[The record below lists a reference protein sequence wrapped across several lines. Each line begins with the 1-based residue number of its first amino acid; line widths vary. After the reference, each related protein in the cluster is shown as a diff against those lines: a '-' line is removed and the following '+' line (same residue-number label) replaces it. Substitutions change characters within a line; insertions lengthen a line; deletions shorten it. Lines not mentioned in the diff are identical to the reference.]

1 MMRRTTYTSKRII
14 KMLFGILTILL
25 LSTQEIWGQ
34 TYSID
39 LYAQNYAGGSGTK
52 NDPYLISNDKEL
64 AKLAR
69 DVNNGNTSQ
78 AFLGKYFKLTADIDL
93 SGGIWMPIGKYYNY
107 GNGNGN
113 NRLFFGKF
121 DGNGHVIKNMH
132 IQWEGTDAWSA
143 WGLFSTLQGS
153 SSTNLTTVTNLIIE
167 NAVVEKKPG
176 FKPYGPGY
184 NVGVVAGEIYGNTEL
199 SNIIIRGSEIKD
211 NDETYEINNE
221 SKIGGISGNVQT
233 DSKNETFRIFNIAA
247 DTKINML
254 KNTSVFNNKFHI
266 AQGFGRFSYDMKGG
280 DNIIEP
286 TNIYLFGNGLNIEN
300 TSTNI
305 NKGGITAN
313 CQNENNAK
321 KYTSTWYYTQD
332 VTGGKNL
339 GIKVNAATF
348 ANDFVDKANTLI
360 TTKSL
365 EEDKNPWTFTNGA
378 LNMYSKID
386 VSLVENTYNRN
397 DLQVSYTLTSNQFK
411 DEYTFSWTVEG
422 EAITPNKGSNGK
434 TITLP
439 LSNKKRTGVV
449 IITNGNTGSVI
460 LKKHFE
466 IKPKYYSIDLYAD
479 SYSGGTGTKEDP
491 IIISSDLELAKL
503 ARDVE
508 TWQMKD
514 SKYFKL
520 ANDISLDKGLW
531 MPIGNTKYSWAFF
544 KGKFDGDG
552 HTIDNMHICW
562 KDNSGSWGAWGLF
575 SVLNGQ
581 ASDEARVC
589 RITNLIIDNAVVEKE
604 EGYMPVGNG
613 LNIGILAGELAGGN
627 SEISNIIIRNSKI
640 TDNKETYTTPEIAV
654 GGIVG
659 KAVDGQIYRIYN
671 LSSEADINMFDHA
684 SLKSGNTCLAE
695 GIGYYGVVNNSNSF
709 VILPTNIYV
718 HGKVSTANNRCKV
731 GEVVGNRNVNAE
743 SGETATW
750 YYANKTNSSSSN
762 IATNGTQKSEV
773 DFATTFASQNNLYI
787 SANNFQD
794 KLNWSYTSGTGFN
807 FGSTKLTVKRGYNTI
822 ITAETIEGN
831 AGNEKYFWYT
841 SSDKKNW
848 TLQNENNAYNDFSI
862 SLEDYDQFV
871 YALLEDGSSQSG
883 VAKID
888 ARKVDAVMKTNEET
902 NTLYIEITNNIWEN
916 NDKLNVTYS
925 WVKNGKEETVAPTF
939 DKSSLAPTDKL
950 SCHVIVTTKDGVELL
965 NKWLVYAKSVVYLC
979 PAGVTVTTADGK
991 TISYNAGD
999 DSNDG
1004 LTPATAVRTWKGA
1017 YSKLTVKGSWD
1028 DNTIVLMGKS
1038 DQSVTNDGSDGF
1050 PNNNDYYSSSEK
1062 WENAKASSPFFR
1074 NTTITGS
1081 WDGVDYKGVIE
1092 MYGGHYRNHSIA
1104 IFGDTRFQYLAF
1116 NRNPN
1121 NTEGDYF
1128 DILYCQF
1135 YNLEMGEGIQMTNY
1149 QKMYQGD
1156 GTIKGAV
1163 STSFQIFGGFM
1174 DDNRFSPLSTEGNLK
1189 KMDDALPHGREGF
1202 KIKIKSGHFSTIC
1215 VGGRQTTDNR
1225 NGVMGSPNM
1234 PIKCTIDVDIDRNF
1248 NDNHNENNS
1257 DLDVAVVLAGNH
1269 EGAMVGDVD
1278 IIIKSGKIGRVV
1290 NGSLG
1295 ARRNTSNYN
1304 APYNTYMGRANIL
1317 IDPEHSEN
1325 NNNTDINSRV
1335 EITEIYGGSTGRGFQ
1350 GGQWIEN
1357 PFYGYSTI
1365 TIKGG
1370 TFLIPTKCTP
1380 EEIFSGIYGAG
1391 AGGMNGIGD
1400 DTNHTTD
1407 ERIPYW
1413 TNSSTKSVMAFGNYY
1428 TAKNNLCMY
1437 KCYNADTHTYTEVD
1451 PRLTNNKI
1459 IIEGGIFG
1467 SETRKIDGIYGG
1479 GSGYMSK
1486 DLWIADSKPSTY
1498 GGNIY
1503 GKAGETVT
1511 SLTINGGE
1519 FYCKNGIF
1527 AGGRGTDYYYATK
1540 AYNGNPDDYQE
1551 LGKIY
1556 GNVELTING
1565 GKFHCPIF
1573 GGGYGVADA
1582 KLLNSNNI
1590 NTLENMA
1597 RLYGSSTVKING
1609 GTFFENIYGGG
1620 DMAVVEK
1627 GTNVIISDRADIRAD
1642 VFAGGNGRIKRADTD
1657 YTINNNTWHPEKV
1670 GKVLGNTNLTF
1681 FGSTKVAP
1689 YIYGDIYGGG
1699 NLAQVEGDT
1708 HINMYAANF
1717 AGEIFGGG
1725 KGRITDNNG
1734 KELYTYAD
1742 VTGNT
1747 FVSLAKDQGV
1757 QINDKEKEED
1767 NYSINVIW
1775 NKKLD
1780 STKENFIEW
1789 DTNKAKFFADGK
1801 FLNPHNIYGGGNL
1814 ACNVT
1819 GKATLNIQKGM
1830 TPFSLLKTTEWK
1842 VAYDDNNNPHFSVFG
1857 GGYGLNTTVDNT
1869 DVTVNVEGDYSVYDA
1884 EIEDD
1889 TEQLSKGQTP
1899 LRAKSDMNVFDN
1911 SKGIPNFTILAV
1923 LGGGYAGT
1931 VDNDAK
1937 VTIDG
1942 KTFIHRVYGGGFG
1955 DPKSTSNNETGKIG
1969 GNTEVYVKGGNIY
1982 GDVFGGGAG
1991 VKPKKDASST
2001 YTYFTNVAKV
2011 YETTKV
2017 EVSDDA
2023 HVYGNVYGGGDM
2035 ANIGSYE
2042 THDNPEAYFG
2052 NKPKSISTFDQTNG
2066 KFISYEATDYKSFV
2080 NIIGGNIFG
2089 EIFAGGK
2096 GLKKA
2101 EAPEY
2106 NKVGRINGNTI
2117 LHIANTNE
2125 AGMERITPMVWN
2137 RVYGG
2142 CAYGV
2147 VDGNTLVHVEGG
2159 MLGLNIFGGG
2169 YGDIPITNDKTDD
2182 NSGQSTASST
2192 LEQVLGKKDTKNEGT
2207 YACILGNTKVQIDGG
2222 EWLWDRKADKNGN
2235 ITTWLDVQSD
2245 SEKVCEN
2252 LDEFKD
2258 IIYAIHNANT
2268 LGEITNAKAKAA
2280 MSRIINNKDTKEF
2293 FELTDGDFG
2302 SASFSKNHNIFGG
2315 GNRACYVG
2323 YDINGNSTGDGT
2335 GEAIV
2340 EINHSPV
2347 TEIIGANGKSLNI
2360 LDFTTLQGLCWY
2372 LAEKNSNNPQFSV
2385 FGAGYGANTKV
2396 RNAKVYAQAGAMI
2409 EENGTPN
2416 KINGKYFRYASQE
2429 EDRLKY
2435 TNFETNLYID
2445 YMAVSK
2451 EDKKLYYGSVDGTSD
2466 DADTFRRYYNTRMAW
2481 ILGIPGFTFQ
2491 EIHGG
2496 GFSGYVKEDTY
2507 VETNNQLTC
2516 YNIYGGGLGAL
2527 PYGTLNETT
2536 DKDNHYDFG
2545 SVGGNSKV
2553 FFKSGNVA
2561 RNVYG
2566 GGAGIES
2573 IRVSGNNIVSLD
2585 SKTGSIIDFPDMA
2598 RVKGKTEVHIY
2609 GENVGVP
2616 PLVIDRTVIMGNVYG
2631 GGDVANVGLNTQK
2644 ATAKK
2649 IDDAESLSPSNF
2661 TSFVNVRGG
2670 TILSKIF
2677 AGGNGRTADVCGDY
2691 TKLGGIYGNA
2701 CVVTGRPVMTYP
2713 YNEFAT
2719 GSTTEYTSTSL
2730 NPSEEKYLV
2739 NPDATVNKD
2748 LMPSIMNSIYGGGQ
2762 NGTVYG
2768 NTLVA
2773 IKDGA
2778 LYYNIFGG
2786 GWGDEETNTSANI
2799 TGNTNLSITGGQA
2812 MLTSY
2817 WSTTMRNWEPATI
2830 VGDKTYS
2837 PQYIPATQ
2845 KFKVNHNIYGGGDK
2859 TCVVGEKDKDG
2870 NLVENSGNTYIKL
2883 EKGLLHDNTQ
2893 LLSGVSTTQFFNSNE
2908 WKEIFNKVG
2917 SPHFCVFGGGFGEK
2931 TFVLNDSH
2939 IEVAM
2944 EARGSINKGNDIIKG
2959 EEHKHFF
2966 SDYSMMDIVGGGF
2979 SGQVNGTTH
2988 IYGAGGASCRRVFGG
3003 GFYSSV
3009 KATDINI
3016 KAIDCHDIFG
3026 GGFMGDVE
3034 KETKVVIGSQDSK
3047 TSTFG
3052 NDDIYIHG
3060 NVYGGNDVSG
3070 AVNIVLDSNGYFKD
3084 NGGTGTNVNIY
3095 GGHIYGDVYGAG
3107 NGNYLYALDKKGNKK
3122 VTVNEYYPVNPNDSE
3137 SETIPLVYTVP
3148 MRETMPSYMAASD
3161 AAKIVNINS
3170 WRPITNKVNI
3180 DIKGNST
3187 SDIITI
3193 DGDVYGGGNSA
3204 SVKKVHDYDSDN
3216 QEGAIKINIGNNVN
3230 IRSVF
3235 MGCNGEALFAKSED
3249 NDFMNKF
3256 QKLNGDVENGK
3267 ELNLADTIDW
3277 INDPS
3282 NKGISTI
3289 YLSTENAQ
3297 RPLVYPH
3304 LLDLYFQSVETDIQ
3318 GQLTWNGSESGD
3330 GLTNCN
3336 IGTFCCGGNR
3346 GNMSVYP
3353 NSVGNVV
3360 DYTFPAGLVITNK
3373 IVGGC
3378 NNANYNYK
3386 DLVTHEGGYLLGN
3399 THSEYPFIKLT
3410 IKNKFEP
3417 KEDNNA
3423 YIGGNVYGGC
3433 YQAGTVR
3440 GDISVILQSDMLEG
3454 KSKEKLDNSND
3465 FLSSKP
3471 QYSALNVYGAGYGME
3486 SYVYGN
3492 TDVRVAEGMKCDTV
3506 STTSDIFNASGVSAN
3521 FVYGGGQQGN
3531 VIGVTNVDV
3540 LNGHIYKSVTGGS
3553 YSGYVWGSTQVKVG
3567 YPIYYKVKDKQ
3578 SGIYLLNRSDKN
3590 NKFIDHEGNT
3600 ETGAILSDL
3609 ASETIKQD
3617 IKLIAGDIIS
3627 QAVYESIIGKQG
3639 LTTEF
3644 VKNDCF
3650 EKCISKPASPLTWN
3664 DINIKIGEAVYG
3676 GGYSVA
3682 QGTSVLAND
3691 STVLKY
3697 TDRYNIDK
3705 AFTTENS
3712 RLVDLAEL
3720 PNGTTKGFGGNTTI
3734 LVADNSNPSSTR
3746 DHITISHQEMKSIV
3760 LPKGTD
3766 LFGYY
3771 YKDKNGNY
3779 RYISLQDHY
3788 FYGGGEEYA
3797 KPEEQ
3802 GTDKNIYVYDSEG
3815 GIFGDGHQSYAEGFR
3830 SADLT
3835 GYGFAGTTINKPKII
3850 NTFQR
3855 MDILRLED
3863 NCFNVLGAR
3872 DYATNVTNKTPYS
3885 IARVGEIQMFAKN
3898 IALKGNKLQGKTV
3911 NRARN
3916 YMGLANNIH
3925 YVGAVTS
3932 NVPFNEA
3939 SKEAWRN
3946 DTGEIPASGDYANK
3960 SYLEVKQSYID
3971 QYKKD
3976 TDEATFQKRNEGTA
3990 KNMIGIAS
3998 GYALKIQNVQ
4008 ELYDANKKIVDKIY
4022 YGPIYGVIEMNLI
4035 DVREDEGGGYVY
4047 ADNVH
4052 KRDNGNNPD
4061 FLETTGNFVFPY
4073 DAKQNRYIVDDCF
4086 PTGFSGLKTNDP
4098 DSEIDVHYW
4107 YVTGFNYYY
4116 NAHITCFTYK
4126 DAMKFNND
4134 NSDGLTVLAGL
4145 KPNQPV
4151 TVHSWK
4157 MRSGHPDNKN
4167 DYSCDLE
4174 YRNYLPGKT
4183 EGNVD
4188 IDNEDVAGKY
4198 TLRVGGSSSYTY
4210 SNPEAS
4216 DTEDANKGFAAV
4228 LPMNATGAFD
4238 SNNYIRQALPSEL
4251 NNGDA
4256 KISFE
4261 LSDNVNNTTTEYF
4274 NKHLS
4279 KKCLATLILKAPAYS
4294 KYNSEKDNKPII
4306 SKVATSTFFTLSAT
4320 GNYEKVENNTNL
4332 SEGKDYYIK
4341 NGIEGEYAKVNNT
4354 TKIFKKNTDGYAPVN
4369 NIKDVIAGEN
4379 YFCEVPRIYTYT
4391 IYLTIEY
4398 VQGPNINGNITVDNC
4413 ALPGEM
4419 IRLKKNNVTI
4429 AADQA
4434 FSANGYYWR
4443 IGKRKKNA
4451 DGKWEFEDNT
4461 EWNITKK
4468 AAGYDTYKQGDAKTA
4483 EGLFK
4488 NCKYDKTNDYLDI
4501 PAYYFMN
4508 GYGVQLGITMNGLD
4522 KIFTVDMDNDN
4533 EFLIHNYHRMNP
4545 HKEGL
4550 DLHLAEAIKRAKEEK
4565 DVATGTT
4572 TVPFAEPRIYISDL
4586 SDLTAFINFIDTIGA
4601 DGKAPRYGANAQ
4613 FVLQKD
4619 LTVPSDFV
4627 CGTGIFHGIFHGNGH
4642 VIHGLPQD
4650 KSLLAE
4656 NQGQIYNLGLE
4667 SGNIAAKGST
4677 NGGAYH
4683 CCFEQNPSSSPSS
4696 SEASSSL
4703 SDGVSTPF
4711 APIVYRMDGSADTHY
4726 TSDDFKYGRVA
4737 YDLNEYYLRARYSN
4751 EATNP
4756 DDMKALKYVYDY
4768 YANGDYQYAN
4778 RTDAITGKNTGI
4790 TYLRTGL
4797 DSDLPNYE
4805 QAETR
4810 HNQAHDIDK
4819 ARVKAGSS
4827 SASSSSPS
4835 SSTPSSSSPSSAP
4848 SSSSPSS
4855 FDGVSTPFA
4864 YEPLFDANHA
4874 ATTLAASNIMND
4886 FIFWGQKLQAT
4897 PESCPQAIESHQ
4909 NCYMTNRVYRTAGYY
4924 GDTKLDAFHYNAY
4937 NYLGGTMTTYV
4948 HQPSITAIDFTC
4960 KGDISK
4966 ATKTINGI
4974 FYPPVDDNAKVFSDF
4989 SVKNDVTKNLL
5000 VYTNNNVDIDSDT
5013 EAYDVVNKYLR
5024 YNESTR
5030 ESLIKGHHVFTNTE
5044 GFTTAFLHLVER
5056 TADNKNSEG
5065 GICENNNFCA
5075 PLPFTV
5081 TNRAW
5086 YVRKPQQYAND
5097 NTGAWEGICLP
5108 FTVHKVVASIN
5119 GEITHFYG
5127 IPTTDELSTPA
5138 LNTHTLHHE
5147 YWLRGLTTVGKDG
5160 TDIAATFQR
5169 PGLTSDGLFMPI
5181 AESSGSTSAG
5191 SSSPSA
5197 GSGST
5202 SAGSGS
5208 PSLSEGVSYTF
5219 ATPFFIDTYESR
5231 LYNKDANPYYA
5242 APHTYSNYPLLTSE
5256 VPYIV
5261 RFPGDGYYEFDLS
5274 SKFYN
5279 DILGKSEPE
5288 QTVAFNAYG
5297 YENMETS
5304 YGSIT
5309 IPVTKQMATTK
5320 DGYTH
5325 CGTFAAKDI
5334 KKDAI
5339 YSMNDK
5345 GNAFISETSTATSI
5359 MPFRT
5364 YMTAKTTKAKALS
5377 YAPSMIKIAES
5388 TGIDK
5393 ITPEIGVA
5401 DKDDATGSYLIVRPI
5416 NNNKVRIE
5424 SNISTTIY
5432 VYTITGQLYRIL
5444 DVIPG
5449 NSVYSGFQQ
5458 GAYIFGKAKIMVQ

>member
-1 MMRRTTYTSKRII
+1 MY
-14 KMLFGILTILL
+14 
-25 LSTQEIWGQ
+25 
-34 TYSID
+34 
-39 LYAQNYAGGSGTK
+39 
-52 NDPYLISNDKEL
+52 
-64 AKLAR
+64 
-69 DVNNGNTSQ
+69 
-78 AFLGKYFKLTADIDL
+78 
-93 SGGIWMPIGKYYNY
+93 
-107 GNGNGN
+107 
-113 NRLFFGKF
+113 
-121 DGNGHVIKNMH
+121 
-132 IQWEGTDAWSA
+132 
-143 WGLFSTLQGS
+143 
-153 SSTNLTTVTNLIIE
+153 
-167 NAVVEKKPG
+167 KK
-176 FKPYGPGY
+176 
-184 NVGVVAGEIYGNTEL
+184 
-199 SNIIIRGSEIKD
+199 
-211 NDETYEINNE
+211 
-221 SKIGGISGNVQT
+221 
-233 DSKNETFRIFNIAA
+233 
-247 DTKINML
+247 
-254 KNTSVFNNKFHI
+254 
-266 AQGFGRFSYDMKGG
+266 
-280 DNIIEP
+280 
-286 TNIYLFGNGLNIEN
+286 
-300 TSTNI
+300 
-305 NKGGITAN
+305 
-313 CQNENNAK
+313 
-321 KYTSTWYYTQD
+321 
-332 VTGGKNL
+332 
-339 GIKVNAATF
+339 
-348 ANDFVDKANTLI
+348 
-360 TTKSL
+360 
-365 EEDKNPWTFTNGA
+365 
-378 LNMYSKID
+378 
-386 VSLVENTYNRN
+386 
-397 DLQVSYTLTSNQFK
+397 
-411 DEYTFSWTVEG
+411 
-422 EAITPNKGSNGK
+422 
-434 TITLP
+434 
-439 LSNKKRTGVV
+439 
-449 IITNGNTGSVI
+449 
-460 LKKHFE
+460 
-466 IKPKYYSIDLYAD
+466 
-479 SYSGGTGTKEDP
+479 
-491 IIISSDLELAKL
+491 
-503 ARDVE
+503 
-508 TWQMKD
+508 
-514 SKYFKL
+514 
-520 ANDISLDKGLW
+520 
-531 MPIGNTKYSWAFF
+531 
-544 KGKFDGDG
+544 
-552 HTIDNMHICW
+552 
-562 KDNSGSWGAWGLF
+562 
-575 SVLNGQ
+575 
-581 ASDEARVC
+581 
-589 RITNLIIDNAVVEKE
+589 
-604 EGYMPVGNG
+604 
-613 LNIGILAGELAGGN
+613 
-627 SEISNIIIRNSKI
+627 
-640 TDNKETYTTPEIAV
+640 TDN
-654 GGIVG
+654 
-659 KAVDGQIYRIYN
+659 Q
-671 LSSEADINMFDHA
+671 
-684 SLKSGNTCLAE
+684 
-695 GIGYYGVVNNSNSF
+695 
-709 VILPTNIYV
+709 
-718 HGKVSTANNRCKV
+718 ST
-731 GEVVGNRNVNAE
+731 
-743 SGETATW
+743 
-750 YYANKTNSSSSN
+750 
-762 IATNGTQKSEV
+762 
-773 DFATTFASQNNLYI
+773 
-787 SANNFQD
+787 
-794 KLNWSYTSGTGFN
+794 
-807 FGSTKLTVKRGYNTI
+807 
-822 ITAETIEGN
+822 
-831 AGNEKYFWYT
+831 
-841 SSDKKNW
+841 
-848 TLQNENNAYNDFSI
+848 
-862 SLEDYDQFV
+862 
-871 YALLEDGSSQSG
+871 
-883 VAKID
+883 
-888 ARKVDAVMKTNEET
+888 
-902 NTLYIEITNNIWEN
+902 
-916 NDKLNVTYS
+916 
-925 WVKNGKEETVAPTF
+925 
-939 DKSSLAPTDKL
+939 
-950 SCHVIVTTKDGVELL
+950 
-965 NKWLVYAKSVVYLC
+965 
-979 PAGVTVTTADGK
+979 
-991 TISYNAGD
+991 
-999 DSNDG
+999 
-1004 LTPATAVRTWKGA
+1004 
-1017 YSKLTVKGSWD
+1017 
-1028 DNTIVLMGKS
+1028 
-1038 DQSVTNDGSDGF
+1038 
-1050 PNNNDYYSSSEK
+1050 
-1062 WENAKASSPFFR
+1062 
-1074 NTTITGS
+1074 
-1081 WDGVDYKGVIE
+1081 
-1092 MYGGHYRNHSIA
+1092 
-1104 IFGDTRFQYLAF
+1104 
-1116 NRNPN
+1116 
-1121 NTEGDYF
+1121 
-1128 DILYCQF
+1128 
-1135 YNLEMGEGIQMTNY
+1135 
-1149 QKMYQGD
+1149 
-1156 GTIKGAV
+1156 
-1163 STSFQIFGGFM
+1163 
-1174 DDNRFSPLSTEGNLK
+1174 
-1189 KMDDALPHGREGF
+1189 
-1202 KIKIKSGHFSTIC
+1202 
-1215 VGGRQTTDNR
+1215 
-1225 NGVMGSPNM
+1225 
-1234 PIKCTIDVDIDRNF
+1234 
-1248 NDNHNENNS
+1248 
-1257 DLDVAVVLAGNH
+1257 LDVAVVLAGNH

-1295 ARRNTSNYN
+1295 AKRNVNDYNN
-1304 APYNTYMGRANIL
+1304 APYNTFMGRANIL
-1317 IDPEHSEN
+1317 IDPAQSEN
-1325 NNNTDINSRV
+1325 NKQAKDINSRV
-1335 EITEIYGGSTGRGFQ
+1335 EITEIYGGSTGRGF
-1350 GGQWIEN
+1350 GDNEEVEN
-1357 PFYGYSTI
+1357 PFYGQSTI

-1370 TFLIPTKCTP
+1370 TFLIPI
-1380 EEIFSGIYGAG
+1380 ERNQDMIFSGIYGAG

-1400 DTNHTTD
+1400 DDNHTPDT
-1407 ERIPYW
+1407 RIPYW
-1413 TNSSTKSVMAFGNYY
+1413 NDVNTKSVINFGGYATAKDKLCLYHCYNSSTRTF
-1428 TAKNNLCMY
+1428 T
-1437 KCYNADTHTYTEVD
+1437 DID
-1451 PRLTNNKI
+1451 PRETSTNI

-1467 SETRKIDGIYGG
+1467 SSTKPIDGIYAG
-1479 GSGYMSK
+1479 GSGYMSL
-1486 DLWIADSKPSTY
+1486 DLWPHRGIPSKV

-1503 GKAGETVT
+1503 GKAGETVA
-1511 SLTINGGE
+1511 SMTINGGE

-1527 AGGRGTDYYYATK
+1527 AGGRGTDYFYAKKDNNKIYGT
-1540 AYNGNPDDYQE
+1540 PSDYTD

-1565 GKFHCPIF
+1565 GIFHCPVF

-1609 GTFFENIYGGG
+1609 GTFFKNIYGGG

-1627 GTNVIISDRADIRAD
+1627 ETNVIISDSADIRAD
-1642 VFAGGNGRIKRADTD
+1642 VFAGGNGRIKRANSD
-1657 YTINNNTWHPEKV
+1657 YDIKDNTWNPEKV

-1699 NLAQVEGDT
+1699 NLAQVGGDT

-1725 KGRITDNNG
+1725 KGRITDDKG
-1734 KELYTYAD
+1734 YAIADEGLYTYAN

-1775 NKKLD
+1775 NRKLD

-1789 DTNKAKFFADGK
+1789 DTNKTEFFANGK

-1814 ACNVT
+1814 ACKVT
-1819 GKATLNIQKGM
+1819 GKATLDIQKGM

-1857 GGYGLNTTVDNT
+1857 GGYGLNTTVGNT

-1884 EIEDD
+1884 EIKDD

-1899 LRAKSDMNVFDN
+1899 LRAKGEMNVFDN

-1931 VDNDAK
+1931 VDKDAK

-1955 DPKSTSNNETGKIG
+1955 DPKSTRDNNTGEIG

-2011 YETTKV
+2011 DKTTKV
-2017 EVSDDA
+2017 EVADDA
-2023 HVYGNVYGGGDM
+2023 HVYGNVFGGGDM
-2035 ANIGSYE
+2035 ANIGSYITLTDKDKVE
-2042 THDNPEAYFG
+2042 YYA

-2066 KFISYEATDYKSFV
+2066 DFISYEAKDYKSFV
-2080 NIIGGNIFG
+2080 NIVGGNIFG

-2101 EAPEY
+2101 DAPEY

-2125 AGMERITPMVWN
+2125 AGMARITPMVWN

-2293 FELTDGDFG
+2293 FELADGDFG

-2323 YDINGNSTGDGT
+2323 YGIDGKSTGDGT

-2347 TEIIGANGKSLNI
+2347 TEIIGANGKSLDI

-2385 FGAGYGANTKV
+2385 FGAGYGVNTKV

-2409 EENGTPN
+2409 EENGKPN
-2416 KINGKYFRYASQE
+2416 KIDGKYIRYASQE
-2429 EDRLKY
+2429 EDKLKY
-2435 TNFETNLYID
+2435 TNFETNLYMD

-2496 GFSGYVKEDTY
+2496 GFSGYVDEDTY
-2507 VETNNQLTC
+2507 VEANNQLAC
-2516 YNIYGGGLGAL
+2516 YNIYGGGLGAM
-2527 PYGTLNETT
+2527 PYGTLNENK
-2536 DKDNHYDFG
+2536 DKDNQYDFG
-2545 SVGGNSKV
+2545 SVGGNSRV

-2573 IRVSGNNIVSLD
+2573 IRVSGDNIVSID

-2598 RVKGKTEVHIY
+2598 RVKGKTEVHVY

-2631 GGDVANVGLNTQK
+2631 GGDVANVGLDDQK
-2644 ATAKK
+2644 ATAEK
-2649 IDDAESLSPSNF
+2649 IDVAKSLTPSNF

-2670 TILSKIF
+2670 TIFSKIF
-2677 AGGNGRTADVCGDY
+2677 AGGKGRTADVCGDY

-2713 YNEFAT
+2713 YNET
-2719 GSTTEYTSTSL
+2719 VQSIGSTTEYTSTSL
-2730 NPSEEKYLV
+2730 NPSDEKYLV

-2748 LMPSIMNSIYGGGQ
+2748 LMPNIMNSVYGGCQ
-2762 NGTVYG
+2762 NGTIYG

-2778 LYYNIFGG
+2778 LYYNVFGG
-2786 GWGDEETNTSANI
+2786 GWGDEETNTSADI

-2817 WSTTMRNWEPATI
+2817 WSTTKRNWEPATI

-2859 TCVVGEKDKDG
+2859 TCVVGERDKDG

-2966 SDYSMMDIVGGGF
+2966 SDYSVMDIVGGGF

-2988 IYGAGGASCRRVFGG
+2988 INGAGGASCRRVFGG

-3148 MRETMPSYMAASD
+3148 MRETMPSYIAASD

-3180 DIKGNST
+3180 NIKGNST
-3187 SDIITI
+3187 SDMITI

-3204 SVKKVHDYDSDN
+3204 SVQKSDN
-3216 QEGAIKINIGNNVN
+3216 QVGAININIGNNVN

-3235 MGCNGEALFAKSED
+3235 MGCNGESLFAKSED

-3282 NKGISTI
+3282 NKGISTL
-3289 YLSTENAQ
+3289 YLSIENAQ

-3318 GQLTWNGSESGD
+3318 GKLTWNGSESGD
-3330 GLTNCN
+3330 GLTNCT

-3346 GNMSVYP
+3346 GNMNVYP

-3360 DYTFPAGLVITNK
+3360 DYTFPAGLVITDK

-3410 IKNKFEP
+3410 IKNQFKP
-3417 KEDNNA
+3417 KEENNA

-3440 GDISVILQSDMLEG
+3440 GDISVVLQSDMLKG
-3454 KSKEKLDNSND
+3454 KSRTMLDKSNEY
-3465 FLSSKP
+3465 LGSKP
-3471 QYSALNVYGAGYGME
+3471 EFSALNVYGAGYGMD

-3492 TDVRVAEGMKCDTV
+3492 TDVIVAEGMKCDTL

-3578 SGIYLLNRSDKN
+3578 SGIYLLDRTDKN
-3590 NKFIDHEGNT
+3590 NKYIDHKGNT
-3600 ETGAILSDL
+3600 ESGAILSNL
-3609 ASETIKQD
+3609 ASESIKQN

-3639 LTTEF
+3639 LTAKF
-3644 VKNDCF
+3644 VKTDCF
-3650 EKCISKPASPLTWN
+3650 EKRISSPASPLTWD
-3664 DINIKIGEAVYG
+3664 DINIQIGEAVYG

-3697 TDRYNIDK
+3697 TDKYNIDK
-3705 AFTTENS
+3705 AFTTNNTH
-3712 RLVDLAEL
+3712 LVGLDEL
-3720 PNGTTKGFGGNTTI
+3720 PNKTTEGFGGNTTI
-3734 LVADNSNPSSTR
+3734 LVADNSAPSSTLDTSSAR
-3746 DHITISHQEMKSIV
+3746 DHIIISHQEMKSIV

-3771 YKDKNGNY
+3771 YKDKDGNY

-3788 FYGGGEEYA
+3788 FYGDGYA

-3802 GTDKNIYVYDSEG
+3802 GTDKYIYVYDSEG

-3835 GYGFAGTTINKPKII
+3835 GYGFAGTTINNPKII

-3898 IALKGNKLQGKTV
+3898 IDLYGNKLQGKTV
-3911 NRARN
+3911 KRARN

-3932 NVPFNEA
+3932 NVPFNDA
-3939 SKEAWRN
+3939 SKEVWRN

-3971 QYKKD
+3971 NYKD
-3976 TDEATFQKRNEGTA
+3976 ADEATFQKRNEGTA

-4035 DVREDEGGGYVY
+4035 DVRADEGGGYVY

-4052 KRDNGNNPD
+4052 KRDNGKNPD

-4086 PTGFSGLKTNDP
+4086 PTGFYGLDAEGKANP
-4098 DSEIDVHYW
+4098 DAKVDVHYW

-4116 NAHITCFTYK
+4116 NAHITGFTYK

-4151 TVHSWK
+4151 AVHSWK
-4157 MRSGHPDNKN
+4157 MRSGHPTDTNE
-4167 DYSCDLE
+4167 YSCDLE
-4174 YRNYLPGKT
+4174 YRNYLPDKT

-4188 IDNEDVAGKY
+4188 IDNEDVAGGY

-4210 SNPEAS
+4210 SDPNAANI
-4216 DTEDANKGFAAV
+4216 DDANKGFAAV

-4238 SNNYIRQALPSEL
+4238 SKNYIRQALPSEL

-4306 SKVATSTFFTLSAT
+4306 SKVATSTFFTYSDGKYNPVTGSKLSAGT
-4320 GNYEKVENNTNL
+4320 K
-4332 SEGKDYYIK
+4332 YYIK
-4341 NGIEGEYAKVNNT
+4341 NGIEGEYAEVDPSLIYQKT
-4354 TKIFKKNTDGYAPVN
+4354 TDGYTLVN
-4369 NIKDVIAGEN
+4369 ISNVTVGNN
-4379 YFCEVPRIYTYT
+4379 YFCEVPRVYTYT

-4419 IRLKKNNVTI
+4419 IRLKKDNVTI
-4429 AADQA
+4429 AADQT

-4461 EWNITKK
+4461 EWDITHK
-4468 AAGYDTYKQGDAKTA
+4468 ATGYDTYKQGDAKTA

-4565 DVATGTT
+4565 EAGTA
-4572 TVPFAEPRIYISDL
+4572 TVPLAEPRIYISDL

-4627 CGTGIFHGIFHGNGH
+4627 CGTGIFQGIFHGNGH

-4656 NQGQIYNLGLE
+4656 NLGQIYNLGLE
-4667 SGNIAAKGST
+4667 SGNIAASNKGT
-4677 NGGAYH
+4677 YH
-4683 CCFEQNPSSSPSS
+4683 CCFEYNKGIQ
-4696 SEASSSL
+4696 
-4703 SDGVSTPF
+4703 
-4711 APIVYRMDGSADTHY
+4711 PIVYHMDGTRDTHY
-4726 TSDDFKYGRVA
+4726 TADDFRYGKVG
-4737 YDLNEYYLRARYSN
+4737 YNLNEYYLRARYSN
-4751 EATNP
+4751 DATKP
-4756 DDMKALKYVYDY
+4756 DDMMALKYVYDY

-4819 ARVKAGSS
+4819 ARVKAPS
-4827 SASSSSPS
+4827 SASSSAS
-4835 SSTPSSSSPSSAP
+4835 
-4848 SSSSPSS
+4848 SS

-4874 ATTLAASNIMND
+4874 ATTLTASNIMND

-4948 HQPSITAIDFTC
+4948 HQPSITAIDFSC

-4966 ATKTINGI
+4966 AKGTIKGI
-4974 FYPPVDDNAKVFSDF
+4974 FYPPIDDNAKVFSDF
-4989 SVKNDVTKNLL
+4989 SVKDDVTKNLL
-5000 VYTNNNVDIDSDT
+5000 VYTNNNVDIDSNT
-5013 EAYDVVNKYLR
+5013 EAYDVVNKYLS

-5030 ESLIKGHHVFTNTE
+5030 ESLIKGHHVLKNTE

-5075 PLPFTV
+5075 PIPFTV

-5127 IPTTDELSTPA
+5127 TPTADEISNPDK
-5138 LNTHTLHHE
+5138 NTHTLHHE
-5147 YWLRGLTTVGKDG
+5147 YWLRGLTTVGKNG

-5191 SSSPSA
+5191 S
-5197 GSGST
+5197 GST
-5202 SAGSGS
+5202 
-5208 PSLSEGVSYTF
+5208 SLSEGVSYTF

-5242 APHTYSNYPLLTSE
+5242 TTHTYSNYPLLTSE

-5261 RFPGDGYYEFDLS
+5261 RFPGEGYYEFDLS

-5297 YENMETS
+5297 YENMETP

-5309 IPVTKQMATTK
+5309 IPVTEQMATTK
-5320 DGYTH
+5320 DGYSH

-5345 GNAFISETSTATSI
+5345 GNAFISDASTATSV

-5364 YMTAKTTKAKALS
+5364 YMTAMTTKAKALS
-5377 YAPSMIKIAES
+5377 YAPYMIKIAES
-5388 TGIDK
+5388 TDIDK

-5401 DKDDATGSYLIVRPI
+5401 DKDDATGSYLIVRPLT
-5416 NNNKVRIE
+5416 NNKVRIE

-5458 GAYIFGKAKIMVQ
+5458 GAYIFGKTKIMVQ

>member
-25 LSTQEIWGQ
+25 MSTQEIWGQ

-121 DGNGHVIKNMH
+121 DGNGHVITNMH

-247 DTKINML
+247 DTQINML
-254 KNTSVFNNKFHI
+254 KNTSVFNNKFCI
-266 AQGFGRFSYDMKGG
+266 AQGFGRFSYNMKGG

-286 TNIYLFGNGLNIEN
+286 TNIYLFGKGLNVESSN
-300 TSTNI
+300 SETNKNI

-321 KYTSTWYYTQD
+321 KYASTWYYTQNVD
-332 VTGGKNL
+332 GGKNL
-339 GIKVNAATF
+339 GTQKTDAAFKGEF
-348 ANDFVDKANTLI
+348 AKIANEFI
-360 TTKSL
+360 TKNNLT
-365 EEDKNPWTFTNGA
+365 EEKTAWYFNNNNISMNNN
-378 LNMYSKID
+378 LD
-386 VSLVENTYNRN
+386 VYVVENYNRN
-397 DLQVSYTLTSNQFK
+397 DYNVSFSIEGISPETDYT
-411 DEYTFSWTVEG
+411 YTWKVDNKE
-422 EAITPNKGSNGK
+422 ITPAKGGK
-434 TITLP
+434 SISLE
-439 LSNKKRTGVV
+439 LSNKKRVGVV
-449 IITNGNTGSVI
+449 TITDSKTQEVI
-460 LKKHFE
+460 MTKNFV
-466 IKPKYYSIDLYAD
+466 INPKYYSIDLYAD
-479 SYSGGTGTKEDP
+479 NYAQGSGSETDP
-491 IIISSDLELAKL
+491 YIISNDLELAKL
-503 ARDVE
+503 AYDVNKG
-508 TWQMKD
+508 TATAG
-514 SKYFKL
+514 KYFKL
-520 ANDISLDKGLW
+520 SNDINLDKALW
-531 MPIGNTKYSWAFF
+531 IPIGSTNYEEKYFN
-544 KGKFDGDG
+544 GKFDGDG
-552 HTIDNMHICW
+552 YSIDNMRILW
-562 KDNSGSWGAWGLF
+562 TDTNNGWSTWGLF
-575 SVLNGQ
+575 SAIKGTADN
-581 ASDEARVC
+581 EANFC
-589 RITNLIIDNAVVEKE
+589 RITNLVMDHALIEKE
-604 EGYMPVGNG
+604 PNTNQTEKSGNVAVLVGEVLTTGY
-613 LNIGILAGELAGGN
+613 
-627 SEISNIIIRNSKI
+627 SEVSNIIVRNSVI
-640 TDNKETYTTPEIAV
+640 TDNNESYKRKQFRV
-654 GGIVG
+654 GGIIG
-659 KAVDGQIYRIYN
+659 NLEDNHITRLFN
-671 LSSEADINMFDHA
+671 LSAQVEIKMLSNATLSDKCYM
-684 SLKSGNTCLAE
+684 AE
-695 GIGYYGVVNNSNSF
+695 GIGRYGAPKTSSSYA
-709 VILPTNIYV
+709 IPLTNIYV
-718 HGKVSTANNRCKV
+718 HGSIETTINSNNCYVGGVIGNNANN
-731 GEVVGNRNVNAE
+731 NNIT
-743 SGETATW
+743 STSSTW
-750 YYANKTNSSSSN
+750 YYTEAVSVTTSN
-762 IATNGTQKSEV
+762 VVNYGTKQPLS
-773 DFATTFASQNNLYI
+773 DFANIFAENCNSYI
-787 SANNFQD
+787 AEKNIDGKSVWTYIN
-794 KLNWSYTSGTGFN
+794 SIGFK
-807 FGSTKLTVKRGYNTI
+807 FSFTRLAVKRGFNAE
-822 ITAETIEGN
+822 ITAETVKGN
-831 AGNEKYFWYT
+831 AANEKYFWYT
-841 SSDKKNW
+841 SADKKIW
-848 TLQNENNAYNDFSI
+848 ELQNKDTASNPFT
-862 SLEDYDQFV
+862 LPRKDYDQYV
-871 YALLEDGSSQSG
+871 YAELADGSSRSG
-883 VAKID
+883 IIKIEAVRVEAKLIS
-888 ARKVDAVMKTNEET
+888 NSGE
-902 NTLYIEITNNIWEN
+902 NTISVSVTNNIWNN
-916 NDKLNVTYS
+916 NDYLNITYS
-925 WVKNGKEETVAPTF
+925 WVKNDDEERPVSTTSTY
-939 DKSSLAPTDKL
+939 DKSNLDKNDKL
-950 SCHVIVTTKDGVELL
+950 KCHVVVKSQDGIVLL
-965 NKWLVYAKSVVYLC
+965 DNWLVYVKSVIYIC
-979 PAGVTVTTADGK
+979 PAGVTVGSTT
-991 TISYNAGD
+991 YNAGND
-999 DSNDG
+999 DNDG
-1004 LTPATAVRTWKGA
+1004 LTPKTAVKTWKGA
-1017 YSKLTVKGSWD
+1017 YSKLAKEGTWA
-1028 DNTIVLMGKS
+1028 DNIIVLMGMS
-1038 DQSVTNDGSDGF
+1038 DKDVTNNDKDGFTSVTFNTSSD
-1050 PNNNDYYSSSEK
+1050 
-1062 WENAKASSPFFR
+1062 WENQKSNSPFFK

-1081 WDGVDYKGVIE
+1081 WNDVDYGGVIQ
-1092 MYGGHYRNHSIA
+1092 MKGGSDISKGLPIY
-1104 IFGDTRFQYLAF
+1104 GDTRFQHLTF
-1116 NRNPN
+1116 KRN
-1121 NTEGDYF
+1121 EYVSDKY

-1135 YNLEMGEGIQMTNY
+1135 YNLEMGEGIQMINY
-1149 QKMYQGD
+1149 KDMFDAD
-1156 GTIKGAV
+1156 GTIYGAK
-1163 STSFQIFGGFM
+1163 STSFQIFGGFK
-1174 DDNRFSPLSTEGNLK
+1174 DDARFRNLWEGDNLK
-1189 KMDDALPHGREGF
+1189 KMDESLPHGHEGF
-1202 KIKIKSGHFSTIC
+1202 SIKIKSGHYSTIC
-1215 VGGRQTTDNR
+1215 VGGRQTQSNI
-1225 NGVMGSPNM
+1225 NGLMGSPNM

-1248 NDNHNENNS
+1248 NDNHNDNQS
-1257 DLDVAVVLAGNH
+1257 TLDVAVVLAGNH

-1295 ARRNTSNYN
+1295 AKRNVNGYNN
-1304 APYNTYMGRANIL
+1304 APYNTFMGRANIL
-1317 IDPEHSEN
+1317 IDPAQSEN
-1325 NNNTDINSRV
+1325 NKQAKDINSRV
-1335 EITEIYGGSTGRGFQ
+1335 EITEIYGGSTGRGFVDNEEV
-1350 GGQWIEN
+1350 EN
-1357 PFYGYSTI
+1357 PFYGQSTI

-1370 TFLIPTKCTP
+1370 TFLIPIGCNQDM
-1380 EEIFSGIYGAG
+1380 IFSGIYGAG

-1400 DTNHTTD
+1400 DDNHTPDT
-1407 ERIPYW
+1407 RIPYW
-1413 TNSSTKSVMAFGNYY
+1413 NDVNTKSVINFGGYATAKDKLCLYHCYNSSTRTF
-1428 TAKNNLCMY
+1428 T
-1437 KCYNADTHTYTEVD
+1437 DID
-1451 PRLTNNKI
+1451 PRETSTNI

-1467 SETRKIDGIYGG
+1467 SSTKPIDGIYAG
-1479 GSGYMSK
+1479 GSGYMSL
-1486 DLWIADSKPSTY
+1486 DLWPHGGIPSKV

-1503 GKAGETVT
+1503 GKAGETVA
-1511 SLTINGGE
+1511 SITINGGE

-1582 KLLNSNNI
+1582 KQKNNNTI

-1620 DMAVVEK
+1620 DMAVVGKE
-1627 GTNVIISDRADIRAD
+1627 TNVIISDSADIRAD
-1642 VFAGGNGRIKRADTD
+1642 VFAGGNGRTKRADTD
-1657 YTINNNTWHPEKV
+1657 YDIKDNTWKPELV
-1670 GKVLGNTNLTF
+1670 GKVVGNTNLTF

-1725 KGRITDNNG
+1725 KGRITDDKG
-1734 KELYTYAD
+1734 YAIADEGLYTYAN

-1767 NYSINVIW
+1767 NFSINVIW
-1775 NKKLD
+1775 NRKLD

-1789 DTNKAKFFADGK
+1789 NTNKAEFFANGK

-1814 ACNVT
+1814 ACEVT

-1857 GGYGLNTTVDNT
+1857 GGYGLNTTVGNT
-1869 DVTVNVEGDYSVYDA
+1869 DVTVNVEGDYGVYDA

-1899 LRAKSDMNVFDN
+1899 LRAKGEMNVFDN

-1955 DPKSTSNNETGKIG
+1955 DPTSTSNNNTGKIG

-1991 VKPKKDASST
+1991 VKPKND
-2001 YTYFTNVAKV
+2001 TYFTDVAKV
-2011 YETTKV
+2011 EGTTKV
-2017 EVSDDA
+2017 EISDDA
-2023 HVYGNVYGGGDM
+2023 HVYGDVYGGGDM
-2035 ANIGSYE
+2035 ANIGSYI
-2042 THDNPEAYFG
+2042 THTNKVEYYG

-2066 KFISYEATDYKSFV
+2066 NFISYKATDYKSFV

-2089 EIFAGGK
+2089 KIFAGGK

-2222 EWLWDRKADKNGN
+2222 AWLWDRKADKNGN
-2235 ITTWLDVQSD
+2235 ITTWLDVQTD
-2245 SEKVCEN
+2245 NEKVCEN

-2293 FELTDGDFG
+2293 FEMTDGDFG
-2302 SASFSKNHNIFGG
+2302 SARFSKNHNIFGG

-2323 YDINGNSTGDGT
+2323 YGIDGNSTGDGT

-2347 TEIIGANGKSLNI
+2347 TEIIGANGKSLDI

-2396 RNAKVYAQAGAMI
+2396 RKAKVYAQTGAMI
-2409 EENGTPN
+2409 ELNGTPN
-2416 KINGKYFRYASQE
+2416 KIDGKSFRYASQE

-2496 GFSGYVKEDTY
+2496 GFSGYVDEDTY
-2507 VETNNQLTC
+2507 VEANNQLAC
-2516 YNIYGGGLGAL
+2516 YNIYGGGLGAM

-2536 DKDNHYDFG
+2536 DKDNQYDFG

-2553 FFKSGNVA
+2553 FIKSGNVA

-2573 IRVSGNNIVSLD
+2573 IRVSGDNIVSLD

-2598 RVKGKTEVHIY
+2598 RVKGKTEVHVY

-2631 GGDVANVGLNTQK
+2631 GGDVANVGLDSQK
-2644 ATAKK
+2644 ATAEK
-2649 IDDAESLSPSNF
+2649 IDVAKSLTPSNF

-2670 TILSKIF
+2670 TIFSKIF
-2677 AGGNGRTADVCGDY
+2677 AGGKGRTADVCGDY

-2713 YNEFAT
+2713 YNKFAK

-2730 NPSEEKYLV
+2730 DPSEQQYLV

-2748 LMPSIMNSIYGGGQ
+2748 LMPNIMNSVYGGGQ
-2762 NGTVYG
+2762 NGTIYG

-2778 LYYNIFGG
+2778 LYYNVFGG

-2870 NLVENSGNTYIKL
+2870 NLVANSGNTYIKL

-2893 LLSGVSTTQFFNSNE
+2893 LLSGVSTTQFFSSNE

-2931 TFVLNDSH
+2931 TFVLSDSH

-2959 EEHKHFF
+2959 EEYKHFF

-3016 KAIDCHDIFG
+3016 KAIDCQDIFG

-3060 NVYGGNDVSG
+3060 NIYGGNDVSG
-3070 AVNIVLDSNGYFKD
+3070 AINIVLDSNGYFKD

-3187 SDIITI
+3187 SDMITI

-3204 SVKKVHDYDSDN
+3204 SVQKSDN
-3216 QEGAIKINIGNNVN
+3216 QVGAIKINIGNNVN

-3267 ELNLADTIDW
+3267 ELNLTDTIDW

-3318 GQLTWNGSESGD
+3318 GQLTWNGTKSGG
-3330 GLTNCN
+3330 GLTNCT

-3346 GNMSVYP
+3346 GNMNIYP
-3353 NSVGNVV
+3353 NAKGNVIN
-3360 DYTFPAGLVITNK
+3360 YIFPEGLTITDK

-3410 IKNKFEP
+3410 IKNQFKP

-3440 GDISVILQSDMLEG
+3440 GDIVIDFQSDMLGG

-3471 QYSALNVYGAGYGME
+3471 QYSALNVYGGGYGME

-3492 TDVRVAEGMKCDTV
+3492 TDIIVAKGLKCSAP
-3506 STTSDIFNASGVSAN
+3506 STSPSGEFNASGVSAN

-3540 LNGHIYKSVTGGS
+3540 LNGHIYKAVTGGS

-3578 SGIYLLNRSDKN
+3578 SGIYLLDRTDKS
-3590 NKFIDHEGNT
+3590 NKYIDHEGNT

-3639 LTTEF
+3639 LTAEF
-3644 VKNDCF
+3644 VKTDCF
-3650 EKCISKPASPLTWN
+3650 EKCVSSPASPLTWD
-3664 DINIKIGEAVYG
+3664 DINIQIGEAVYG

-3734 LVADNSNPSSTR
+3734 LVADNSAPSSTR

-3760 LPKGTD
+3760 LPNGTD

-3771 YKDKNGNY
+3771 YKDKKGNY

-3788 FYGGGEEYA
+3788 FYGDGYD
-3797 KPEEQ
+3797 KPVGQ
-3802 GTDKNIYVYDSEG
+3802 SDTDKNIYMYDSEG

-3835 GYGFAGTTINKPKII
+3835 GYGFAGTTINNPKII

-3898 IALKGNKLQGKTV
+3898 IALDGNKLQDKSV
-3911 NRARN
+3911 KRARN

-3946 DTGEIPASGDYANK
+3946 DTGEVPASGDYANK

-3971 QYKKD
+3971 QYKDK
-3976 TDEATFQKRNEGTA
+3976 DEATFQKRNEGTA

-4052 KRDNGNNPD
+4052 KRDNGKTPD

-4073 DAKQNRYIVDDCF
+4073 DATQNRYIVDDCF

-4116 NAHITCFTYK
+4116 NAHITGFTYK

-4134 NSDGLTVLAGL
+4134 NRDGLTVLAGL

-4151 TVHSWK
+4151 TIHSWK
-4157 MRSGHPDNKN
+4157 MRSGHPTDTNE
-4167 DYSCDLE
+4167 YSCDLE
-4174 YRNYLPGKT
+4174 YRNYLPAKT

-4188 IDNEDVAGKY
+4188 IDKEDVAGGY
-4198 TLRVGGSSSYTY
+4198 VLNVGASSSEKY
-4210 SNPEAS
+4210 
-4216 DTEDANKGFAAV
+4216 DGKGFAAV
-4228 LPMNATGAFD
+4228 LPMNGVFD
-4238 SNNYIRQALPSEL
+4238 KDNDYVNRELPSEL
-4251 NNGDA
+4251 TDGDA

-4279 KKCLATLILKAPAYS
+4279 EKCLATLILKAPAYS
-4294 KYNSEKDNKPII
+4294 VYNSETDNKPII

-4332 SEGKDYYIK
+4332 SEGTTYYIK
-4341 NGIEGEYAKVNNT
+4341 NGIEGEYAKVDPNLIYQKT
-4354 TKIFKKNTDGYAPVN
+4354 TDGYTLVN
-4369 NIKDVIAGEN
+4369 ISNVTVGNN
-4379 YFCEVPRIYTYT
+4379 YFCEVPRVYTYT

-4451 DGKWEFEDNT
+4451 DGKWEFEDKT
-4461 EWNITKK
+4461 EWNTTNK
-4468 AAGYDTYKQGDAKTA
+4468 ATGYDTYKQGDAKTA

-4550 DLHLAEAIKRAKEEK
+4550 DLHLAEAIKRAKKEK
-4565 DVATGTT
+4565 DAATGTT

-4601 DGKAPRYGANAQ
+4601 DGKVPRYGANAQ

-4627 CGTGIFHGIFHGNGH
+4627 CGTGIFQGIFHGNGH

-4696 SEASSSL
+4696 SEASSSSEAPSSSEASSSL

-4751 EATNP
+4751 DATKP

-4790 TYLRTGL
+4790 TFLRTGL

-4819 ARVKAGSS
+4819 ARVKVASS
-4827 SASSSSPS
+4827 SASSS
-4835 SSTPSSSSPSSAP
+4835 T
-4848 SSSSPSS
+4848 PSS

-4864 YEPLFDANHA
+4864 YEPLFDDNHA

-4937 NYLGGTMTTYV
+4937 NYLGGIMTTYV

-4966 ATKTINGI
+4966 STGKINGI

-4989 SVKNDVTKNLL
+4989 SVKDDVTKNLL
-5000 VYTNNNVDIDSDT
+5000 VYTNNNVDINSDT
-5013 EAYDVVNKYLR
+5013 EAYDVVNKNLS

-5108 FTVHKVVASIN
+5108 FTIHKVVASIN

-5127 IPTTDELSTPA
+5127 TPTADELSTPSR
-5138 LNTHTLHHE
+5138 NTHTLHHE
-5147 YWLRGLTTVGKDG
+5147 YWLRGLTTVDKNG

-5181 AESSGSTSAG
+5181 AESSG
-5191 SSSPSA
+5191 SPSA

-5242 APHTYSNYPLLTSE
+5242 TPHTYSNYPLLTSE

-5261 RFPGDGYYEFDLS
+5261 RFPGEGYYEFDLS

-5345 GNAFISETSTATSI
+5345 GNAFISEASTATSV

-5364 YMTAKTTKAKALS
+5364 YMTAKTTKAKAMS
-5377 YAPSMIKIAES
+5377 YAPYMIKIAES

-5393 ITPEIGVA
+5393 IIPEIGVA
-5401 DKDDATGSYLIVRPI
+5401 DKDEATGSYLIVRPLT
-5416 NNNKVRIE
+5416 NNKVRIE

-5458 GAYIFGKAKIMVQ
+5458 GAYIFGKTKIMVQ

>member
-25 LSTQEIWGQ
+25 MSTQEIWGQ

-199 SNIIIRGSEIKD
+199 SNIIIRGSVITDK
-211 NDETYEINNE
+211 DETYEINNE
-221 SKIGGISGNVQT
+221 TKIGGIAGNVQT

-254 KNTSVFNNKFHI
+254 KNTSVYNNNFYI
-266 AQGFGRFSYDMKGG
+266 AQGFGRFSYNMKGG

-286 TNIYLFGNGLNIEN
+286 TNIYLFGNGLNIESSN
-300 TSTNI
+300 SETNKNI

-321 KYTSTWYYTQD
+321 KYASTWYYTQNVD
-332 VTGGKNL
+332 GGKNL
-339 GIKVNAATF
+339 GTQKTDAAFKGEF
-348 ANDFVDKANTLI
+348 AKIANEFI
-360 TTKSL
+360 TKNNLT
-365 EEDKNPWTFTNGA
+365 EEKTAWYFNNNNISMNNN
-378 LNMYSKID
+378 LD
-386 VSLVENTYNRN
+386 VYVVENYNRN
-397 DLQVSYTLTSNQFK
+397 DYNVSFSIEGISPETDYT
-411 DEYTFSWTVEG
+411 YTWKVDNKE
-422 EAITPNKGSNGK
+422 ITPAKGGK
-434 TITLP
+434 SISLE
-439 LSNKKRTGVV
+439 LSNKKRVGVV
-449 IITNGNTGSVI
+449 TITDSKTQEVI
-460 LKKHFE
+460 MTKNFV
-466 IKPKYYSIDLYAD
+466 INPKYYSIDLYAD
-479 SYSGGTGTKEDP
+479 SYAQGSGSETDP
-491 IIISSDLELAKL
+491 YIISNDLELAKL
-503 ARDVE
+503 AYDVNKG
-508 TWQMKD
+508 TATAG
-514 SKYFKL
+514 KYFKL
-520 ANDISLDKGLW
+520 SNDINLDKALW
-531 MPIGNTKYSWAFF
+531 IPIGSTNYEEKYFN
-544 KGKFDGDG
+544 GKFDGDG
-552 HTIDNMHICW
+552 YSIDNMRILW
-562 KDNSGSWGAWGLF
+562 TDTNNGWSTWGLF
-575 SVLNGQ
+575 SAIKGTADN
-581 ASDEARVC
+581 EANFC
-589 RITNLIIDNAVVEKE
+589 RITNLVMDHALIEKE
-604 EGYMPVGNG
+604 PNTNQTEKSGNVAVLVGEVLTTGY
-613 LNIGILAGELAGGN
+613 
-627 SEISNIIIRNSKI
+627 SEVSNIIVRNSVI
-640 TDNKETYTTPEIAV
+640 TDNNESYKRKQFRV
-654 GGIVG
+654 GGIIG
-659 KAVDGQIYRIYN
+659 NLEDNHITRLFN
-671 LSSEADINMFDHA
+671 LSAQVEIKMLSNATLRDKCYM
-684 SLKSGNTCLAE
+684 AE
-695 GIGYYGVVNNSNSF
+695 GIGRYGAPKTSSSYA
-709 VILPTNIYV
+709 IPLTNIYV
-718 HGKVSTANNRCKV
+718 HGSIETTINSNNCYVGGVIGNNANN
-731 GEVVGNRNVNAE
+731 NNIT
-743 SGETATW
+743 STSSTW
-750 YYANKTNSSSSN
+750 YYTEAVSVTTSN
-762 IATNGTQKSEV
+762 VVNYGTKQPLS
-773 DFATTFASQNNLYI
+773 DFANIFAENCNSYI
-787 SANNFQD
+787 AEKNIDGKSVWTYIN
-794 KLNWSYTSGTGFN
+794 SIGFK
-807 FGSTKLTVKRGYNTI
+807 FSFTRLAVKRGFNAE
-822 ITAETIEGN
+822 ITAETVKGN
-831 AGNEKYFWYT
+831 AANEKYFWYT
-841 SSDKKNW
+841 SADKKIW
-848 TLQNENNAYNDFSI
+848 ELQNKDTASNPFT
-862 SLEDYDQFV
+862 LPRKDYDQYV
-871 YALLEDGSSQSG
+871 YAELADGSSRSG
-883 VAKID
+883 IIKIEAVRVEAKLIS
-888 ARKVDAVMKTNEET
+888 NSGE
-902 NTLYIEITNNIWEN
+902 NTISVSVTNNIWNN
-916 NDKLNVTYS
+916 NDYLNITYS
-925 WVKNGKEETVAPTF
+925 WVKNDDEERPVSTTSTY
-939 DKSSLAPTDKL
+939 DKSKLNKNDKL
-950 SCHVIVTTKDGVELL
+950 KCHVVVKSQDEIVLL
-965 NKWLVYAKSVVYLC
+965 DNWLVYVKSVIYIC
-979 PAGVTVTTADGK
+979 PAGVTVGSTT
-991 TISYNAGD
+991 YNAGND
-999 DSNDG
+999 DNDG
-1004 LTPATAVRTWKGA
+1004 LTPKTAVKTWNGA
-1017 YSKLTVKGSWD
+1017 YSKLAKEGSWD
-1028 DNTIVLMGKS
+1028 DNIIVLMGRS
-1038 DQSVTNDGSDGF
+1038 DYNVTNNSSNGFTSVTFNKSAD
-1050 PNNNDYYSSSEK
+1050 
-1062 WENAKASSPFFR
+1062 WETQKSTSPFFK
-1074 NTTITGS
+1074 NATITGS
-1081 WDGVDYKGVIE
+1081 WNDVDYHGVMQMKG
-1092 MYGGHYRNHSIA
+1092 GGNREESLPIY
-1104 IFGDTRFQYLAF
+1104 GDTRFQYITF
-1116 NRNPN
+1116 ERN
-1121 NTEGDYF
+1121 EYVSDKY

-1135 YNLEMGEGIQMTNY
+1135 YNLEMGEGIQMINY
-1149 QKMYQGD
+1149 KDMFDAD
-1156 GTIKGAV
+1156 GTIYGAK
-1163 STSFQIFGGFM
+1163 STSFQIFGGFN
-1174 DDNRFSPLSTEGNLK
+1174 DDARFRNLWEGDNLK
-1189 KMDDALPHGREGF
+1189 KMDESLPHGHEGF
-1202 KIKIKSGHFSTIC
+1202 SIKIKSGHYSTIC
-1215 VGGRQTTDNR
+1215 VGGRQTQSNI
-1225 NGVMGSPNM
+1225 NGLMGSPNM

-1248 NDNHNENNS
+1248 NDNHNDNQS
-1257 DLDVAVVLAGNH
+1257 TLDVAVVLAGNH

-1295 ARRNTSNYN
+1295 AKRNVNGYNN
-1304 APYNTYMGRANIL
+1304 APYNTFMGRANIL
-1317 IDPEHSEN
+1317 IDPAQSEN
-1325 NNNTDINSRV
+1325 NKQAKDINSRV
-1335 EITEIYGGSTGRGFQ
+1335 EITEIYGGSTGRGFVDNEEV
-1350 GGQWIEN
+1350 EN
-1357 PFYGYSTI
+1357 PFYGQSTI

-1370 TFLIPTKCTP
+1370 TFLIPIGCNQDM
-1380 EEIFSGIYGAG
+1380 IFSGIYGAG

-1400 DTNHTTD
+1400 DDNHTPDT
-1407 ERIPYW
+1407 RIPYW
-1413 TNSSTKSVMAFGNYY
+1413 NDVNTKSVINFGGYATAKDKLCLYHCYNSSTRTF
-1428 TAKNNLCMY
+1428 T
-1437 KCYNADTHTYTEVD
+1437 DID
-1451 PRLTNNKI
+1451 PRETSTNI

-1467 SETRKIDGIYGG
+1467 SSTKPIDGIYAG
-1479 GSGYMSK
+1479 GSGYMSL
-1486 DLWIADSKPSTY
+1486 DLWPHGGIPSKV

-1503 GKAGETVT
+1503 GKAGETVA
-1511 SLTINGGE
+1511 SITINGGE

-1582 KLLNSNNI
+1582 KQKNNNTI

-1620 DMAVVEK
+1620 DMAVVGKE
-1627 GTNVIISDRADIRAD
+1627 TNVIISDSADIRAD
-1642 VFAGGNGRIKRADTD
+1642 VFAGGNGRTKRADTD
-1657 YTINNNTWHPEKV
+1657 YDIKDNTWKPELV
-1670 GKVLGNTNLTF
+1670 GKVVGNTNLTF

-1725 KGRITDNNG
+1725 KGRITDDKG
-1734 KELYTYAD
+1734 YAIADEGLYTYAN

-1767 NYSINVIW
+1767 NFSINVIW
-1775 NKKLD
+1775 NRKLD

-1789 DTNKAKFFADGK
+1789 NTNKAEFFANGK

-1814 ACNVT
+1814 ACEVT

-1857 GGYGLNTTVDNT
+1857 GGYGLNTTVGNT

-1899 LRAKSDMNVFDN
+1899 LRAKGEMNVFDN

-1931 VDNDAK
+1931 VKNDTK

-1955 DPKSTSNNETGKIG
+1955 DPTSTSNNNTGKIG

-1991 VKPKKDASST
+1991 VKPKND
-2001 YTYFTNVAKV
+2001 TYFTDVAKV
-2011 YETTKV
+2011 EGTTKV
-2017 EVSDDA
+2017 EISDDA
-2023 HVYGNVYGGGDM
+2023 HVYGDVYGGGDM
-2035 ANIGSYE
+2035 ANIGSYI
-2042 THDNPEAYFG
+2042 THTNKVEYYG

-2066 KFISYEATDYKSFV
+2066 NFISYKATDYKSFV

-2089 EIFAGGK
+2089 KIFAGGK

-2222 EWLWDRKADKNGN
+2222 AWLWDRKADKNGK
-2235 ITTWLDVQSD
+2235 ITTWLDVQTD
-2245 SEKVCEN
+2245 NEKVCEN

-2293 FELTDGDFG
+2293 FEMTDGDFG
-2302 SASFSKNHNIFGG
+2302 SARFSKNHNIFGG

-2323 YDINGNSTGDGT
+2323 YGIDGNSTGDGT

-2347 TEIIGANGKSLNI
+2347 TEIIGANGKSLDI

-2396 RNAKVYAQAGAMI
+2396 RNAKVYAQTGAMI
-2409 EENGTPN
+2409 ELNGTPN
-2416 KINGKYFRYASQE
+2416 KIDGKSFRYASQE

-2496 GFSGYVKEDTY
+2496 GFSGYVEDSTY
-2507 VETNNQLTC
+2507 VEANNQLAC

-2644 ATAKK
+2644 ATAEK
-2649 IDDAESLSPSNF
+2649 IDVAKSLTPSNF

-2677 AGGNGRTADVCGDY
+2677 AGGKGRTADVCGDY

-2730 NPSEEKYLV
+2730 NPSEQQYLV

-2748 LMPSIMNSIYGGGQ
+2748 LMPNIMNSVYGGGQ
-2762 NGTVYG
+2762 NGTIYG

-2778 LYYNIFGG
+2778 LYYNVFGG

-2859 TCVVGEKDKDG
+2859 TCVVGERDKDG
-2870 NLVENSGNTYIKL
+2870 NLVANSGNTYIKL

-2893 LLSGVSTTQFFNSNE
+2893 LLSGVSTTQFFSSNE

-2931 TFVLNDSH
+2931 TFVLSDSH

-2959 EEHKHFF
+2959 EEYKHFF

-3016 KAIDCHDIFG
+3016 KAIDCQDIFG

-3060 NVYGGNDVSG
+3060 NIYGGNDVSG
-3070 AVNIVLDSNGYFKD
+3070 AINIVLDSNGYFKD

-3204 SVKKVHDYDSDN
+3204 SVQKSDN
-3216 QEGAIKINIGNNVN
+3216 QVGAIKINIGNNVN

-3330 GLTNCN
+3330 GLTNCT

-3353 NSVGNVV
+3353 DSVGNVI

-3410 IKNKFEP
+3410 IKNQFKP

-3440 GDISVILQSDMLEG
+3440 GDIVIDFQSDMLGG

-3471 QYSALNVYGAGYGME
+3471 QYSALNVYGGGYGME

-3492 TDVRVAEGMKCDTV
+3492 TDIIVAKGLKCSAP
-3506 STTSDIFNASGVSAN
+3506 STSSSGEFSASGVSAN

-3540 LNGHIYKSVTGGS
+3540 LNGHIYKAVTGGS

-3578 SGIYLLNRSDKN
+3578 SGIYLLDRTDKN
-3590 NKFIDHEGNT
+3590 NKYIDREGNT
-3600 ETGAILSDL
+3600 ESGAILSNL
-3609 ASETIKQD
+3609 ASESIKQN

-3639 LTTEF
+3639 LTAEF
-3644 VKNDCF
+3644 VKTDCF
-3650 EKCISKPASPLTWN
+3650 ETCVSSPASPLTWD
-3664 DINIKIGEAVYG
+3664 DINIQIGEAIYG

-3734 LVADNSNPSSTR
+3734 LVADNSAPSSTR

-3760 LPKGTD
+3760 LPNGTD

-3788 FYGGGEEYA
+3788 FYGDGYD
-3797 KPEEQ
+3797 KPVGQ
-3802 GTDKNIYVYDSEG
+3802 SDTIYVYDSEG

-3835 GYGFAGTTINKPKII
+3835 GYGFAGTTINNPKII

-3898 IALKGNKLQGKTV
+3898 IALYGNKLQEKSV
-3911 NRARN
+3911 KRARN

-3939 SKEAWRN
+3939 SKEAWRD
-3946 DTGEIPASGDYANK
+3946 DTGEVPASGDYANK

-3971 QYKKD
+3971 QYKDK
-3976 TDEATFQKRNEGTA
+3976 DEATFQKRNEGTA

-4052 KRDNGNNPD
+4052 KRDNGKTPD

-4073 DAKQNRYIVDDCF
+4073 DTMQNRYIVDDCF
-4086 PTGFSGLKTNDP
+4086 PTGFNGLKTNDP

-4116 NAHITCFTYK
+4116 NAHITGFTYK

-4134 NSDGLTVLAGL
+4134 NRDGLTVLAGL

-4151 TVHSWK
+4151 TIHSWK
-4157 MRSGHPDNKN
+4157 MRSGHPTDTNE
-4167 DYSCDLE
+4167 YSCDLE
-4174 YRNYLPGKT
+4174 YRNYLTAGT

-4188 IDNEDVAGKY
+4188 IDNKNVAGGY

-4210 SNPEAS
+4210 SDPNAANI
-4216 DTEDANKGFAAV
+4216 DAANKGFAAV

-4294 KYNSEKDNKPII
+4294 VYNSEDNNKPII

-4332 SEGKDYYIK
+4332 SEDTTYYIK
-4341 NGIEGEYAKVNNT
+4341 NGIEGEYAKVDPNLIYQ
-4354 TKIFKKNTDGYAPVN
+4354 KDQDGYALVN
-4369 NIKDVIAGEN
+4369 ISNVTVGNN

-4451 DGKWEFEDNT
+4451 DGKWEFEDKT
-4461 EWNITKK
+4461 EWNTTNK
-4468 AAGYDTYKQGDAKTA
+4468 ATGYDTYKQGDAKTA

-4550 DLHLAEAIKRAKEEK
+4550 DLHLAEAIKRAKKEK
-4565 DVATGTT
+4565 DAATGTT

-4627 CGTGIFHGIFHGNGH
+4627 CGTGIFQGIFHGNGH

-4751 EATNP
+4751 DATKP

-4768 YANGDYQYAN
+4768 YANGDYQYAY
-4778 RTDAITGKNTGI
+4778 RTDTITGKNTGI
-4790 TYLRTGL
+4790 TFLRTGL

-4819 ARVKAGSS
+4819 ARVKVASS
-4827 SASSSSPS
+4827 SASSS
-4835 SSTPSSSSPSSAP
+4835 T
-4848 SSSSPSS
+4848 PSS

-4864 YEPLFDANHA
+4864 YEPLFDDNHA

-4966 ATKTINGI
+4966 STGKNNGI

-4989 SVKNDVTKNLL
+4989 SVKDDVTKNLL
-5000 VYTNNNVDIDSDT
+5000 VYTNNNVDINSDT
-5013 EAYDVVNKYLR
+5013 EAYDVVNKNLS

-5108 FTVHKVVASIN
+5108 FTIHKVVASIN

-5127 IPTTDELSTPA
+5127 TPTADELSTPS

-5147 YWLRGLTTVGKDG
+5147 YWLRGLTTVDKNG

-5181 AESSGSTSAG
+5181 AESSGSPSAG
-5191 SSSPSA
+5191 SGSTSA

-5231 LYNKDANPYYA
+5231 LYNKDANPYYDYA
-5242 APHTYSNYPLLTSE
+5242 TPHTYSNYPLLTSE

-5261 RFPGDGYYEFDLS
+5261 RFPGEGYYEFDLS

-5297 YENMETS
+5297 YENMETW

-5345 GNAFISETSTATSI
+5345 GNAFISEASTATSV

-5364 YMTAKTTKAKALS
+5364 YMTAKTTKAKAMS
-5377 YAPSMIKIAES
+5377 YAPYMIKIAES

-5393 ITPEIGVA
+5393 IIPEIGVA
-5401 DKDDATGSYLIVRPI
+5401 DKDEATGSYLIVRPLT
-5416 NNNKVRIE
+5416 NNKVRIE

-5458 GAYIFGKAKIMVQ
+5458 GAYIFGKTKIMVQ

>member
-1857 GGYGLNTTVDNT
+1857 GGYGLNTTVGNT

-2222 EWLWDRKADKNGN
+2222 AWLWDRTADKNGN

-2293 FELTDGDFG
+2293 FEMKDGDFG

-2323 YDINGNSTGDGT
+2323 YGIDGNSTGDGT

-2347 TEIIGANGKSLNI
+2347 TEIIGANGKSLDI

-2385 FGAGYGANTKV
+2385 FGAGYGVNTKV
-2396 RNAKVYAQAGAMI
+2396 RNAEVYAQAGAMI
-2409 EENGTPN
+2409 EQNGNPY
-2416 KINGKYFRYASQE
+2416 KIDGKKYRYASQE

-2435 TNFETNLYID
+2435 TNFETNLYMD

-2496 GFSGYVKEDTY
+2496 GFSGYVDEDTY
-2507 VETNNQLTC
+2507 VEANNQLAC
-2516 YNIYGGGLGAL
+2516 YNIYGGGLGAM
-2527 PYGTLNETT
+2527 PYGTLNENK
-2536 DKDNHYDFG
+2536 DKDNDYDFG
-2545 SVGGNSKV
+2545 SVGGDSKV
-2553 FFKSGNVA
+2553 FIKSGNVA

-2573 IRVSGNNIVSLD
+2573 IRVSGDNIVSLD
-2585 SKTGSIIDFPDMA
+2585 SKAGSIIDFPDMA
-2598 RVKGKTEVHIY
+2598 RVKGKTEVHVY

-2631 GGDVANVGLNTQK
+2631 GGDVANVGLDDQK
-2644 ATAKK
+2644 ATAEK
-2649 IDDAESLSPSNF
+2649 IDVAKSLTPSNF

-2677 AGGNGRTADVCGDY
+2677 AGGKGRTADVCGDY

-2730 NPSEEKYLV
+2730 NPSEQKYLV

-2748 LMPSIMNSIYGGGQ
+2748 LMPNIMNSVYGGGQ
-2762 NGTVYG
+2762 NGTIYG

-2778 LYYNIFGG
+2778 LYYNVFGG

-2859 TCVVGEKDKDG
+2859 TCVVGERDKDG
-2870 NLVENSGNTYIKL
+2870 NLVANSGNTYIKL

-2893 LLSGVSTTQFFNSNE
+2893 LLPGVSTTQFFSSNE

-2931 TFVLNDSH
+2931 TFVLSDSH

-2959 EEHKHFF
+2959 EEYKHFF

-2988 IYGAGGASCRRVFGG
+2988 INGAGGASCRRVLGG

-3187 SDIITI
+3187 SDMITI

-3204 SVKKVHDYDSDN
+3204 SVQKSDN
-3216 QEGAIKINIGNNVN
+3216 QVGAIKINIGNNVN

-3289 YLSTENAQ
+3289 YLSIENAQ

-3318 GQLTWNGSESGD
+3318 GKLTWNGSESGD
-3330 GLTNCN
+3330 GLTNCT

-3386 DLVTHEGGYLLGN
+3386 DLVTHDGGYLLGN

-3410 IKNKFEP
+3410 IKNQFKP

-3440 GDISVILQSDMLEG
+3440 GDIVIDFQSDMLEG

-3578 SGIYLLNRSDKN
+3578 SGIYLLDRTDKN
-3590 NKFIDHEGNT
+3590 NKYIDREGNT
-3600 ETGAILSDL
+3600 ESGAILSNL
-3609 ASETIKQD
+3609 ASESIKQN

-3639 LTTEF
+3639 LTEEF
-3644 VKNDCF
+3644 VKDNCF
-3650 EKCISKPASPLTWN
+3650 EKCVSSPESPLTWD

-3691 STVLKY
+3691 TTVLKY
-3697 TDRYNIDK
+3697 TDKYNIDK
-3705 AFTTENS
+3705 AFTPNNT
-3712 RLVDLAEL
+3712 RLVGLDEL
-3720 PNGTTKGFGGNTTI
+3720 PNKTTEGFGGNTTI
-3734 LVADNSNPSSTR
+3734 LVADNSDPSSTR

-3760 LPKGTD
+3760 LPNGTD

-3771 YKDKNGNY
+3771 YKDKKGNY

-4341 NGIEGEYAKVNNT
+4341 NGIEGEYAKVNTT
-4354 TKIFKKNTDGYAPVN
+4354 TKIFKKDADGYAPV

-4451 DGKWEFEDNT
+4451 DGKWEFEDKT
-4461 EWNITKK
+4461 EWDITKK

-4627 CGTGIFHGIFHGNGH
+4627 CGTGIFQGIFHGNGH

-4751 EATNP
+4751 DATKP

-4835 SSTPSSSSPSSAP
+4835 S
-4848 SSSSPSS
+4848 

-4864 YEPLFDANHA
+4864 YEPLFDDNHA

-4886 FIFWGQKLQAT
+4886 FIFWGEKLQAT

-4966 ATKTINGI
+4966 STGKINGI

-4989 SVKNDVTKNLL
+4989 SVKDDVTKNLL
-5000 VYTNNNVDIDSDT
+5000 VYTNNNVDIDNDT
-5013 EAYDVVNKYLR
+5013 EAYDVVNNYLR

-5127 IPTTDELSTPA
+5127 IPTDDELSTPS

-5147 YWLRGLTTVGKDG
+5147 YWLRGLTTVGKNG

-5169 PGLTSDGLFMPI
+5169 PGLTSDGLFMPK

-5202 SAGSGS
+5202 STGSGS